1 MDSRNGLPPYPP
13 SNLCCDT
20 PPTQPDL
27 CCCHHCWPP
36 TFSLPETPV
45 MIPRPF
51 DIPPNGA
58 LMSEEC
64 TDQCVVITC
73 HDPEHNDG
81 ISCGSLYGDTP
92 TTGGASALHPSSN
105 KTAIYSNCTSSC
117 PPASV
122 CLGQSSSPCL
132 SPCSSAQMLP
142 PQGQGCG
149 IECNPVYSNLDECAD
164 CVPNYFYDFLK
175 YQCCTDPYSAPS
187 SGRMSSISPHDL
199 DATAVGSDSGLF
211 WNQTPSLCSRCGQER
226 SMCSNNGL
234 TPPYPGSTSHPHTS
248 FGHPS
253 SYAHNSS
260 QVAGEGLITCHW
272 GNCRATFSSPAE
284 LVGHVNLHHLYI
296 PSMHSMQIDNEQSP
310 STLSLL
316 PIDGASIDPSNLSC
330 QWQNCGKHPEPKSS
344 HTCALSYE
352 QWRDFIAVHVF
363 KDHLGLPA
371 DIVSAEGTTEN
382 KFLQGDGTREPPAS
396 TESMGTDLD
405 ILSTPSLSPTL
416 SSMTESVDPIPR
428 ISLHT
433 PIQESDDRTASSASE
448 SSPSHRCRWHEC
460 TASFSTCEE
469 LTVHLSKVHVGSGR
483 PIYECLWKGCSRN
496 GEAGFGSR
504 QKINRHLQSHTGHRP
519 FQCNICHQNFSEAA
533 TLQQHMRR
541 HTREKPYVCDHPD
554 CGKAFAIAGALTIH
568 KRTHNGQRPFKC
580 PHCDRTFAESS
591 NLSKHLRTHTGVKPY
606 TCREV
611 GCSKSFARPDQLS
624 RHLLTHKRRARP
636 PDNL

>member
-1 MDSRNGLPPYPP
+1 
-13 SNLCCDT
+13 
-20 PPTQPDL
+20 
-27 CCCHHCWPP
+27 
-36 TFSLPETPV
+36 
-45 MIPRPF
+45 
-51 DIPPNGA
+51 
-58 LMSEEC
+58 MSEEC

-81 ISCGSLYGDTP
+81 ISCG
-92 TTGGASALHPSSN
+92 
-105 KTAIYSNCTSSC
+105 
-117 PPASV
+117 
-122 CLGQSSSPCL
+122 
-132 SPCSSAQMLP
+132 
-142 PQGQGCG
+142 CG
-149 IECNPVYSNLDECAD
+149 IECNPVYSNLNECAD
-164 CVPNYFYDFLK
+164 CRGCHQYHRMISMPPPLGVI
-175 YQCCTDPYSAPS
+175 QVS
-187 SGRMSSISPHDL
+187 SGIRHQVSAL
-199 DATAVGSDSGLF
+199 DVVKSV
-211 WNQTPSLCSRCGQER
+211 P
-226 SMCSNNGL
+226 
-234 TPPYPGSTSHPHTS
+234 
-248 FGHPS
+248 
-253 SYAHNSS
+253 

-296 PSMHSMQIDNEQSP
+296 PSMHTSMQIDNEQSP

-316 PIDGASIDPSNLSC
+316 QTDGASTDPSNLSC

-344 HTCALSYE
+344 HTS
-352 QWRDFIAVHVF
+352 VHVF

-382 KFLQGDGTREPPAS
+382 KFLQGDGTREPPTS

-433 PIQESDDRTASSASE
+433 PIQEPDDRTASSASE
-448 SSPSHRCRWHEC
+448 SSPSHRC
-460 TASFSTCEE
+460 STCEE